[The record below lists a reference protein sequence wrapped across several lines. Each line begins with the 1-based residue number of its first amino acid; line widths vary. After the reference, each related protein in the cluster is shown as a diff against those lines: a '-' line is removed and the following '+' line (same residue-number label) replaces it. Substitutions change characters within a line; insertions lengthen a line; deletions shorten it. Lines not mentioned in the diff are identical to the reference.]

1 MKTKL
6 AKNTNWPGKT
16 PASKKSVNL
25 EDVKKTR
32 DAYAPER
39 MVKRHKYDE
48 MFKNLQEGD
57 CFCCPDADTMA
68 AVSRALRVYI
78 KRQGWDGVVRQN
90 ERTEDGIFRVWAVKV
105 IKNAP

>member
-6 AKNTNWPGKT
+6 AKNTNWPGKV
-16 PASKKSVNL
+16 PASKKHVNL

-39 MVKRHKYDE
+39 VIKKHKYEE
-48 MFKNLQEGD
+48 MFSDLKEGD
-57 CFCCPDADTMA
+57 CFRCPDQTTMA
-68 AVSRALRVYI
+68 AVARALRVYI

-90 ERTEDGIFRVWAVKV
+90 ERTEDGICRVWAVKI
-105 IKNAP
+105 IKKVV